1 MKTVV
6 RRKVIVI
13 PYVHSG
19 EFLVV
24 KDRKFKEW
32 TFITGGCK
40 SYETDSQAA
49 RRELIEETRG
59 TLDVPFTA
67 DQQSFRF
74 RTTYR
79 ESKELA
85 QDRLRGERIV
95 TQYSVFFVDISPEAT
110 SMDLKAKFRGTK
122 NVRGAF
128 NENADLSFETPES
141 FAQKTHV
148 WRFIR
153 NHVLTAP
160 FFRDF
165 SAQNGFKG
173 VPRMT

>member
-40 SYETDSQAA
+40 AYETDAQAA
-49 RRELIEETRG
+49 RRELLEETRG
-59 TLDVPFTA
+59 TLDVPFTD
-67 DQQSFRF
+67 DQESIKF

-79 ESKELA
+79 ESRELA
-85 QDRLRGERIV
+85 QDRLRGERVV
-95 TQYSVFFVDISPEAT
+95 TQYAVFFVDVSSQAIGN
-110 SMDLKAKFRGTK
+110 LKAKFRETK

-128 NENADLSFETPES
+128 NENADLSFETLES

-160 FFRDF
+160 FFRTF

-173 VPRMT
+173 VSSIP

>member
-40 SYETDSQAA
+40 AYETDAQAA
-49 RRELIEETRG
+49 RRELLEETRG
-59 TLDVPFTA
+59 NLDAPFIE
-67 DQQSFRF
+67 DSHMVQF

-79 ESKELA
+79 ESKELV
-85 QDRLRGERIV
+85 QDRSRGERIV
-95 TQYSVFFVDISPEAT
+95 TQYTVFFVNINISPEE
-110 SMDLKAKFRGTK
+110 LKTKFRGTK
-122 NVRGAF
+122 NVRGPF

-153 NHVLTAP
+153 THVLKAP
-160 FFRDF
+160 FFQAF
-165 SAQNGFKG
+165 SLQNGFKG
-173 VPRMT
+173 VPSMV